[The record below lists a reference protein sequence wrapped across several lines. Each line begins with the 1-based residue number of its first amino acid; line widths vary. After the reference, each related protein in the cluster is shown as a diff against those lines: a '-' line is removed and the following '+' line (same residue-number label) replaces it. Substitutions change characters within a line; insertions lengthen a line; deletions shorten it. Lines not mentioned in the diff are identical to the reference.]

1 MNNKQLLYN
10 AIMEKIA
17 VIVKQSLNVNS
28 LYKITIHG
36 DSIGDQALHM
46 EDCPFHLPKYNF
58 EFWKFVND
66 RKTSQGDGYGNSY
79 DVVYSDRMN

>member
-17 VIVKQSLNVNS
+17 VIVKQSLNENS
-28 LYKITIHG
+28 LYKNTKHG
-36 DSIGDQALHM
+36 DSIGDQAFRM
-46 EDCPFHLPKYNF
+46 EHCPFHLPKDNF